1 MKAALSRF
9 YRSRQFDPQ
18 WVGILINPFFLARRA
33 LWRAISSAAPS
44 MEGPLLDLGCGSRPY
59 EALLK
64 ASPYV
69 GVDVYTETTRQI
81 GAASVFY
88 DGKRLPFADGSFS
101 SVLCNQVLEHVFEPD
116 EFLAEVRRVLKPGGR
131 LLLTVPFVWDE
142 HEQPHDFARYSSFG
156 LQALIERN
164 GMTVVRHQK
173 LLADFSVIFQLVNAY
188 LFKVTHRASPM
199 WNVLVTAFI
208 LAPISMVGHLLGML
222 LPGNPDLFLDQL
234 VLAER
239 RP

>member
-1 MKAALSRF
+1 MKAALRRF
-9 YRSRQFDPQ
+9 YRLRQFDPQ
-18 WVGILINPFFLARRA
+18 WAGILINPFFLARRE
-33 LWRAISSAAPS
+33 LWRAISNAAAG

-59 EALLK
+59 ESLLK

-69 GVDVYTETTRQI
+69 GVDVYSETTRQL

-116 EFLAEVRRVLKPGGR
+116 EFLTEIHRVLKPGGR

-156 LQALIERN
+156 LKAIIERN
-164 GMTVVRHQK
+164 GMTVIRHQK

-188 LFKVTHRASPM
+188 LFKITQRSSPV
-199 WNVLVTAFI
+199 WNALVTALV
-208 LAPISMVGHLLGML
+208 LAPVSMVGLVLGKL